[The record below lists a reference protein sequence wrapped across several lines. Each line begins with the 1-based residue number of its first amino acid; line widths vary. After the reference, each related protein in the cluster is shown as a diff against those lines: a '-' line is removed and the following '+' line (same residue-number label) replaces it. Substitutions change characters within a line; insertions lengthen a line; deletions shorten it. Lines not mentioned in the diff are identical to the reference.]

1 MVPLP
6 SSIDG
11 CELNAAFTCHRSWD
25 STGARQSTARRAAG
39 PGTSGRRHP
48 RDVLVLGVCT
58 IVLGTALLVMAGWL
72 LHAGATSEDELA
84 GVATVLGVVVGAPA
98 TLALL
103 LAVPALCLRRISAP
117 AARVL
122 VWVGLLVAATPL
134 LLWIVGGLA
143 T

>member
-1 MVPLP
+1 MTEQRATTD
-6 SSIDG
+6 DG
-11 CELNAAFTCHRSWD
+11 R
-25 STGARQSTARRAAG
+25 GPGRRAV
-39 PGTSGRRHP
+39 PGTSERPHP
-48 RDVLVLGVCT
+48 LDVLVLGVCT

-72 LHAGATSEDELA
+72 LHAGATSEDGLA
-84 GVATVLGVVVGAPA
+84 GLATIFGVVVGAPA

-103 LAVPALCLRRISAP
+103 LALPALCLRRISTP

-122 VWVGLLVAATPL
+122 VWVGLFVAATPL